1 MALSKSNKMAKERER
16 LFQEAKEKAKA
27 ERQISKKVN
36 RFGIPFA
43 VEPKAYM
50 EDMGRQT
57 SGWSFYHIERAG
69 SCQSGF
75 IKLVTGEETG
85 NFKEPE
91 KIKYRVTAE
100 VEGKV
105 KGFRV
110 TATSISE
117 AYRKVEQHLEE
128 QKIYK
133 FKLQGIKEVNK
144 NDKQNI

>member
-1 MALSKSNKMAKERER
+1 MGLSKSKKMAKERER

-27 ERQISKKVN
+27 ERQISKKGN

-50 EDMGRQT
+50 EDRRKQT
-57 SGWSFYHIERAG
+57 SGWNSFHIERAG

-75 IKLVTGEETG
+75 IRLVTGEETG

-91 KIKYRVTAE
+91 KVKYRVTAE

-117 AYRKVEQHLEE
+117 AYRKVETYLE
-128 QKIYK
+128 QNKIYHY
-133 FKLQGIKEVNK
+133 KLGEIKEV
-144 NDKQNI
+144 I